1 MVRQAGRLLGQ
12 LLVMGSAVVG
22 RAVVQA
28 YRQTIVSECPC
39 CPKLGGIL
47 QLFLEHVVVSLVV
60 KIGGGE
66 MMVIGFVFGLM
77 GIVCTLECYTIEV

>member
-12 LLVMGSAVVG
+12 LLIMGSAVVG

-47 QLFLEHVVVSLVV
+47 QLFLEHVVVSLAVKNSVV
-60 KIGGGE
+60 
-66 MMVIGFVFGLM
+66 VIGFVFGLM

>member
-12 LLVMGSAVVG
+12 LLVMGGAVVG

-47 QLFLEHVVVSLVV
+47 QLFLEHVVVYLAVKNSVV
-60 KIGGGE
+60 
-66 MMVIGFVFGLM
+66 VIGFVFGLM

>member
-1 MVRQAGRLLGQ
+1 
-12 LLVMGSAVVG
+12 MGSAVG

-47 QLFLEHVVVSLVV
+47 QLFLEHVVVSLAVKNSVV
-60 KIGGGE
+60 
-66 MMVIGFVFGLM
+66 VIGFVFGLM

>member
-1 MVRQAGRLLGQ
+1 MVWQAGRLLGQ

-47 QLFLEHVVVSLVV
+47 QLFLEHVVVSLAVKNSVV
-60 KIGGGE
+60 
-66 MMVIGFVFGLM
+66 VIGFVFGLM
-77 GIVCTLECYTIEV
+77 GIVCTLECYTVKL

>member
-1 MVRQAGRLLGQ
+1 
-12 LLVMGSAVVG
+12 MGSAVVG

-47 QLFLEHVVVSLVV
+47 QLFLEHVVVSLAVKNSVV
-60 KIGGGE
+60 
-66 MMVIGFVFGLM
+66 VIGFVFGLM
-77 GIVCTLECYTIEV
+77 GIVYTLECYIIEV

>member
-1 MVRQAGRLLGQ
+1 MAGRLLGQ

-47 QLFLEHVVVSLVV
+47 QLFLEHVVVSLAVKNSVV
-60 KIGGGE
+60 
-66 MMVIGFVFGLM
+66 VIGFVFGLM